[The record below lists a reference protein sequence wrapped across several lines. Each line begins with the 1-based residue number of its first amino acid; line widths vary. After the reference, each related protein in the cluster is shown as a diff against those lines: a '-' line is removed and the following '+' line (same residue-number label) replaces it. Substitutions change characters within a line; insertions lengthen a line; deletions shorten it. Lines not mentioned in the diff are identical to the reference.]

1 MVKKLLFSGIY
12 NDKSENIEQMFES
25 KIRNVLKIKNTV
37 NVYLLNVSSKGEPL
51 VDKKGDVTPKN
62 NW

>member
-1 MVKKLLFSGIY
+1 MVKKLFFSGIC

-25 KIRNVLKIKNTV
+25 KIHNVLKINTV
-37 NVYLLNVSSKGEPL
+37 NGYLLNVSSKGEPL
-51 VDKKGDVTPKN
+51 VDKKGDLTPKN